1 MIDSHKLK
9 VTERVIDFRNF
20 DFGIC
25 DTLSVPKSKL

>member
-25 DTLSVPKSKL
+25 DPDVYLQ